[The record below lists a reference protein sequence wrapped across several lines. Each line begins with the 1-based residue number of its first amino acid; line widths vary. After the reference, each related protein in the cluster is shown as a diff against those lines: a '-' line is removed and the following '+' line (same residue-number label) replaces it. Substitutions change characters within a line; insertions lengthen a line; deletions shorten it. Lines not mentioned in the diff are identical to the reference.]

1 MADHPEVP
9 IDISGLSPEKKRE
22 LLAQLLR
29 AKAQNATSE
38 HELSYGQRSM
48 WFVHRLAPDSAA
60 YTVAYAGRIGAKLDV
75 PALERAAQAL
85 VDRHP
90 MLRTTYTE
98 RNGQPI
104 GLVHPHWP
112 MRIAT
117 HRIGADTAELQE
129 WIQTETDRPFDLRT
143 GPVLRLTLLQRAL
156 GGDRSDHVLLLTVH
170 HIAVDFWSI
179 DIILNEL
186 RLLYAAELGAEPA
199 TPPGPPADRY
209 VDYATQQNRMLSG
222 PDGEQLWEYWRD
234 ALGGEL
240 PTLALPTDRPRPA
253 VQTYGGALHRFSVD
267 AQVTAGLKQVAR
279 TVGATPY
286 MTLLAAYAV
295 LLQRYSGQ
303 EDLVIGSPFACRDR
317 AGLMGMVG
325 YVTNPLPLR
334 VDLTEDPSFVAL
346 LGQVKDTVLGAIAHQ
361 DYPLPLLVERLRPVR
376 DAGRTPLFQ
385 VSFAWQ
391 QVRLFADSTAD
402 AGPGDSDVAATLPLE
417 TLHIGQGGSPF
428 DITMQVGEHEDQLQL
443 ALQYNTDLFDAA
455 TMEAMAQ
462 HFTLLLAGLVK
473 PGAADAPV
481 SQLPLLTDAER
492 ATLQTWNDT
501 AVDYPVSSTP
511 AGLHEMVA
519 AAVARTPEAVAV
531 SYDGR
536 ELSYAELDRRA
547 NGLAHRLRQLGVGTA
562 AGPAVVPVLLER
574 SEDLVIALLGVLKA
588 GGVFLPLDPAQPTA
602 RMEAML
608 ADVPDAP
615 VCVTHRRHLPQVP
628 TDFTG
633 ARLCLDQPTAVPAE
647 EESAPEGTSA
657 ELAYLMY
664 TSGSTGAPK
673 GALNS
678 HAGIRNRLAWMQ
690 AAYPLTADDRVLHK
704 TPINFDP
711 FIWEIFW
718 PLTVGARVVI
728 AKPEGHKDAGYLA
741 RTIVEQRVT
750 TMHFVPSMLRRFL
763 AEPESASCT
772 GLRRVFC
779 SGEALTADLRDA
791 FFAALPA
798 ELYNLYGP
806 TEAAIDVTHFPC
818 ERGDTEPVIPI
829 GRPIANIAIHLLDA
843 AGNPVPVG
851 VPGELCIGGVGVARG
866 YLNRPEATA
875 AAFVDDPFSS
885 VPGALLYRTGDLARY
900 LACGN
905 IEYLGRRDDQVKIN
919 GFRIE
924 LGEVEAALAK
934 HPGIAECAVVARK
947 DSSGNT
953 ALIAHIVPVAAAPGT
968 AELRRFLLDL
978 VPAAMVPA
986 VFRSTDVL
994 PLSASGKVDRR
1005 ALLAADEDLD
1015 AAPREFVAPRNHTE
1029 EVLAKIWGEVLDVDR
1044 VGVTEDFFALGG
1056 ASTQALE
1063 VAVRV
1068 GELGLEL
1075 RPESLF
1081 VYGTIAEL
1089 AAEFGPIG
1097 DDTAGAAVPVAPA
1110 VPAVQELPAP
1120 PKAVAAPVTKPVQ
1133 TGPVRNIVIESLGVY
1148 LPPRAVSTEQVLAD
1162 CVNEVKIP
1170 LERLTGIKNRRMAGD
1185 DEFSIDLGRKAIDDC
1200 LSRSSYAPEEID
1212 LVIACNISRCDGPEH
1227 MFTFEPSTASQ
1238 LRDQL
1243 GLTNAV
1249 CFDIN
1254 NACAGMF
1261 TGVIVA
1267 QDFLKTH
1274 LVRNALVVSGE
1285 YISHITGTAQQEID
1299 GPMDPRLAC
1308 LTVGDA
1314 GAAVVLELGAGD
1326 RVGFHDLDLATYSE
1340 FAKLCIAKATDGP
1353 HGGAIMV
1360 TDSVTQ
1366 TAIAVKHSVPYVAAV
1381 MQRHGWRPETADQL
1395 LMHQTSEASIN
1406 DAILTINR
1414 VFGAGAASRANTI
1427 CNLAER
1433 GNTATTTHFVA
1444 LYDYI
1449 NAGRINSGDNVVLSI
1464 TGSGQTIGTALYTF
1478 DDLPDRMRRAAN
1490 GQAGH
1495 ASRRG
1500 RAGGGRRELPAT
1512 PRVRIDGVGTASPD
1526 SGPDVPK
1533 PSSIAFAVDAATAC
1547 LADSGVDSS
1556 QVGLMIHAG
1565 IYRDDF
1571 LSEPAVATLVAG
1583 EVGINA
1589 EPESADAPKTFAFDI
1604 LNGAV
1609 GFLNGCHVAAGMI
1622 GAGRTGHAMVLAS
1635 EVENNTVESGYP
1647 RTGITETGSAI
1658 MLSPSNGP
1666 EGFGRF
1672 VFEHHPEYR
1681 GALATH
1687 TQERDGRMWLRVDRD
1702 PNLAAIYANCL
1713 PSAVKELLTL
1723 ERLEPEDIA
1732 LVLPPCL
1739 PGTALDDLAAR
1750 IGVERSRFVE
1760 TPGWTGDPFT
1770 STLPFQIADIQRRGL
1785 AKPGDV
1791 ALIMAVGSG
1800 VEVGCT
1806 TYRF

>member
-1 MADHPEVP
+1 MTERPQAP
-9 IDISGLSPEKKRE
+9 IDITTLSPERKRE
-22 LLAQLLR
+22 LLAQLLL
-29 AKAQNATSE
+29 AKAQNAASE

-60 YTVAYAGRIGAKLDV
+60 YTVAYAGRISGQLDV

-98 RNGQPI
+98 RDGQPV

-112 MRIAT
+112 VRIAT
-117 HRIGADTAELQE
+117 HRIGADPAELEQ
-129 WIQTETDRPFDLRT
+129 WIRTQTDRPFDLST
-143 GPVLRLTLLQRAL
+143 GPVLRLTLLERPA
-156 GGDRSDHVLLLTVH
+156 DHVLLLTVH

-179 DIILNEL
+179 DIILDEL
-186 RLLYAAELGAEPA
+186 RALYAHEHGAPAPEL
-199 TPPGPPADRY
+199 TADRY
-209 VDYATQQNRMLSG
+209 VDYAEQQNRMLAG
-222 PDGEQLWEYWRD
+222 PAGEQLWQYWREKFS
-234 ALGGEL
+234 GEL

-253 VQTYGGALHRFSVD
+253 VQTYAGALHRFSID
-267 AQVTAGLKQVAR
+267 AQVTAGLKQAGR
-279 TVGATPY
+279 SVGATPY

-295 LLQRYSGQ
+295 LLHRYSGQ
-303 EDLVIGSPFACRDR
+303 DDLIIGSPFACRDR

-334 VDLTEDPSFVAL
+334 VDVRDDPSFAAL

-361 DYPLPLLVERLRPVR
+361 EYPLPLLVERLRPVR

-391 QVRLFADSTAD
+391 QVRLFEDG
-402 AGPGDSDVAATLPLE
+402 AGAGDGVLSLE

-428 DITMQVGEHEDQLQL
+428 DITMQVGEHEDRLEV

-455 TMEAMAQ
+455 TMATMAQ
-462 HFTLLLAGLVK
+462 RFSLLLAGI
-473 PGAADAPV
+473 AADPNTKV
-481 SQLPLLTDAER
+481 SQLPLLTDGER
-492 ATLQTWNDT
+492 AKLQSWNQT
-501 AVDYPVSSTP
+501 RVDYPDVP

-519 AAVARTPEAVAV
+519 AAAAGTPDAVAV

-536 ELSYAELDRRA
+536 ELSYDELDRRA
-547 NGLAHRLRQLGVGTA
+547 NGLAHRLRQLGVGA
-562 AGPAVVPVLLER
+562 DAAVVPVLLER

-588 GGVFLPLDPAQPTA
+588 GGAFLPLDPAQPTG

-615 VCVTHRRHLPQVP
+615 VCVTHRKHLAHVP
-628 TDFTG
+628 TGFTG
-633 ARLCLDQPTAVPAE
+633 ARLCLDQTPPAE
-647 EESAPEGTSA
+647 QDSPPDAGSAD
-657 ELAYLMY
+657 LAYLMY

-690 AAYPLTADDRVLHK
+690 DAYPLTADDRVLHK

-711 FIWEIFW
+711 FVWEIFW
-718 PLTVGARVVI
+718 PLIVGARVVI

-741 RTIVEQRVT
+741 RTIIEERVT

-763 AEPESASCT
+763 AEPEAASCT
-772 GLRRVFC
+772 GLRQVFC

-806 TEAAIDVTHFPC
+806 TEAAIDVTHFHC
-818 ERGDTEPVIPI
+818 ERGVSDPVIPI

-875 AAFVDDPFSS
+875 AAFGDDPFSS

-900 LACGN
+900 RPDGN

-934 HPGIAECAVVARK
+934 HPEIAECAVVARK
-947 DSSGNT
+947 DASGNT
-953 ALIAHIVPVAAAPGT
+953 LLIAHIVPVAAAPGT

-986 VFRSTDVL
+986 VFRAGDLL
-994 PLSASGKVDRR
+994 PLSPSGKVDRR
-1005 ALLAADEDLD
+1005 ALLALD
-1015 AAPREFVAPRNHTE
+1015 VELDGAPTEFVAPRNRTE
-1029 EVLAKIWGEVLDVDR
+1029 EALAAIWRDVLDADR
-1044 VGVTEDFFALGG
+1044 VGVTDDFFALGG

-1063 VAVRV
+1063 VAVRA
-1068 GELGLEL
+1068 GELGMEL

-1089 AAEFGPIG
+1089 AQEFGPVR
-1097 DDTAGAAVPVAPA
+1097 DDAAGAAAVAPVAQQAPAAPKPVAVPV
-1110 VPAVQELPAP
+1110 L
-1120 PKAVAAPVTKPVQ
+1120 KPVQ
-1133 TGPVRNIVIESLGVY
+1133 TGPARNVVIESLGVY

-1170 LERLTGIKNRRMAGD
+1170 LERLTGIKNRRMAGV
-1185 DEFSIDLGRKAIDDC
+1185 DEFSIDLGRKAISDC

-1243 GLTNAV
+1243 GLTGAV

-1261 TGVIVA
+1261 TGVSVA
-1267 QDFLKTH
+1267 QDFLKTG

-1285 YISHITGTAQQEID
+1285 YISHITETAQKEID

-1314 GAAVVLELGAGD
+1314 GAAVVLELGASD

-1464 TGSGQTIGTALYTF
+1464 TGSGQTIGTGLYTF
-1478 DDLPDRMRRAAN
+1478 DDLPDRMRRAA
-1490 GQAGH
+1490 AGH
-1495 ASRRG
+1495 SGRPV
-1500 RAGGGRRELPAT
+1500 RAGRSAGRRELPAT
-1512 PRVRIDGVGTASPD
+1512 PRVRIDGIGIAPD
-1526 SGPDVPK
+1526 GQGP
-1533 PSSIAFAVDAATAC
+1533 PSSIAFAADAARAC
-1547 LADSGVDSS
+1547 LDDSGVDSS
-1556 QVGLMIHAG
+1556 QVGLMIHTG

-1635 EVENNTVESGYP
+1635 EVENNTPQSGYP
-1647 RTGITETGSAI
+1647 RNGITETGSAI
-1658 MLSPSNGP
+1658 MLSPSPGP

-1702 PNLAAIYANCL
+1702 PNLAAIYVSCL
-1713 PSAVKELLTL
+1713 PSAVKQLLTAEAL
-1723 ERLEPEDIA
+1723 DPEDIA
-1732 LVLPPCL
+1732 LVLPPYL
-1739 PGTALDDLAAR
+1739 PGAALDDLAAR
-1750 IGVERSRFVE
+1750 IGVDRSRFVDLE
-1760 TPGWTGDPFT
+1760 AQGHASDPFT
-1770 STLPFQIADIQRRGL
+1770 STLPYQIADVRRRGL
-1785 AKPGDV
+1785 VKPGDV